1 MSKQDFY
8 TILGVERSASTA
20 DIKKAY
26 RKLAMQYHPDK
37 NPGDK
42 SAEEKFKEIT
52 QAYEVLSDEKK
63 RAQYDQYGHSQYT
76 NMGQGGGHPDM
87 DDIFHNFG
95 DIFETMFGGAAQGGP
110 RRKNASGPTPQRG
123 HDILQQVTISLKES
137 YTGVKKNIS
146 YYHAFT
152 CETCSGMGT
161 KNKSD
166 IITCAQCKGAGQVRY
181 QKGFFAFAQECPGC
195 HGQGFTVKNPCS
207 SCKGQTRKQEYETI
221 TVTIPAGVHDGAEL
235 HVSGKGDAGLYNGP
249 AGSLI
254 IRVQVIADKKFSRSG
269 NDLISSLRLTYPQLV
284 FGAQVE
290 IENID
295 GTKETIKVPKG
306 CQIGEKI
313 TIQDKGFAKI
323 RSTGKGNLIIIVDCD
338 IPTKLSSEQKDALK
352 NYAELIGDSPKEDKG
367 ISSFFK
373 KFLG

>member
-137 YTGVKKNIS
+137 Y
-146 YYHAFT
+146 
-152 CETCSGMGT
+152 
-161 KNKSD
+161 
-166 IITCAQCKGAGQVRY
+166 KGAGQVRY

-352 NYAELIGDSPKEDKG
+352 NYAE
-367 ISSFFK
+367 
-373 KFLG
+373 